1 MDWVD
6 PFFPAPGTPPDV
18 AGAVLPEV
26 GEVVS
31 TEDPDLA
38 WRVVDLPEESDV
50 GILDDFLRELSANDC
65 SPQTLRSYAF
75 DLLRWWR
82 FLALLGRRWE
92 AAGRQDV
99 RDLVLWMRQTRG
111 RGARRGY
118 RPASI
123 NHMRSVLSV
132 FYEHQARRGEGPVLN
147 PVPAAG
153 SGVRRH
159 AHHNP
164 MDEFQAQRR
173 APYRQRV
180 VDSPPRA
187 LSDEVV
193 DRVFSSLRSN
203 RDRAL
208 VAMYLSAGARASEL
222 LGMTGRDV
230 DWGNQAIGVI
240 SKGTR
245 AYQWVPASPDSLTW
259 LRLYLNEAPQVSP
272 GEPLWWTLRR
282 PYRPLRYSAVRAVL
296 ERVNE
301 TLGTDVTL
309 HDFRHTCATRL
320 ASDPTIPLT
329 DVQAVLRHAHLSTTS
344 RYIHTQT
351 EDMLARVHQHH
362 QAPRTLPPE
371 TTTAW
376 GYSTSDLT
384 DLFGEMP

>member
-1 MDWVD
+1 MAD
-6 PFFPAPGTPPDV
+6 ASLT
-18 AGAVLPEV
+18 
-26 GEVVS
+26 
-31 TEDPDLA
+31 
-38 WRVVDLPEESDV
+38 WRVVGLPEETDV
-50 GILDDFLRELSANDC
+50 AVIDDFLRELSANDC
-65 SPQTLRSYAF
+65 SPQTLRSCAF

-82 FLALLGRRWE
+82 FLTVLGRRWE
-92 AAGRQDV
+92 AASRQDV
-99 RDLVLWMRQTRG
+99 RDLVLWMRQAARP
-111 RGARRGY
+111 GAKRGY

-123 NHMRSVLSV
+123 NHMLSVLSV
-132 FYEHQARRGEGPVLN
+132 FYEHQARRGEGPVIN

-153 SGVRRH
+153 SGVRRY
-159 AHHNP
+159 AHHSP
-164 MDEFQAQRR
+164 LEEFQPHPR

-187 LSDEVV
+187 LSDDLV
-193 DRVFSSLRSN
+193 DRIFTRLRVN

-208 VAMYLSAGARASEL
+208 VAMYLSTGARASEL

-230 DWGNQAIGVI
+230 DWGNQTIGVI

-245 AYQWVPASPDSLTW
+245 AYQWVPASPDALTW
-259 LRLYLNEAPQVSP
+259 LRLYLSEAPQSSP
-272 GEPLWWTLRR
+272 GDALWWTLRR

-301 TLGTDVTL
+301 TLGTGVTL

-351 EDMLARVHQHH
+351 EDMLTRVHQHH
-362 QAPRTLPPE
+362 QVPRPQPPE
-371 TTTAW
+371 TNAAW
-376 GYSTSDLT
+376 GYNASDLA
-384 DLFGEMP
+384 DLFGETP

>member
-1 MDWVD
+1 MDSIE
-6 PFFPAPGTPPDV
+6 PLPAPKAALDV
-18 AGAVLPEV
+18 SRVVLPSV
-26 GEVVS
+26 GEVVQTTDLS
-31 TEDPDLA
+31 LA
-38 WRVVDLPEESDV
+38 WRVVGLPEEVDV
-50 GILDDFLRELSANDC
+50 AVIDDFLRDLSANDC

-75 DLLRWWR
+75 DVLRWWR
-82 FLALLGRRWE
+82 FLTVLGRRWE
-92 AAGRQDV
+92 AASRQDV
-99 RDLVLWMRQTRG
+99 RDLVLWMRQAAG
-111 RGARRGY
+111 LGAKQGY
-118 RPASI
+118 RPAFI
-123 NHMRSVLSV
+123 NHMLSVLSV
-132 FYEHQARRGEGPVLN
+132 FYEHQARRGEGPVIN

-153 SGVRRH
+153 SGVRRY

-164 MDEFQAQRR
+164 LEEFQPQPR

-187 LSDEVV
+187 LSDDLV
-193 DRVFSSLRSN
+193 DRIFTRLRTN

-208 VAMYLSAGARASEL
+208 VAMYLSTGARASGL

-230 DWGNQAIGVI
+230 DWGNQTIGVI

-259 LRLYLNEAPQVSP
+259 LRLYLSEAPRSSP
-272 GEPLWWTLRR
+272 GDALWWTLRR

-362 QAPRTLPPE
+362 QAPRPQPPE
-371 TTTAW
+371 TNTAW
-376 GYSTSDLT
+376 GYSDSDLA
-384 DLFGEMP
+384 DLFGETP

>member
-1 MDWVD
+1 MDWMD
-6 PFFPAPGTPPDV
+6 PLPT
-18 AGAVLPEV
+18 GAVDVSDVVLPDV

-31 TEDPDLA
+31 TADSSLV
-38 WRVVDLPEESDV
+38 WRVVGLPEEADV
-50 GILDDFLRELSANDC
+50 AVIDDFLRELSANDC

-82 FLALLGRRWE
+82 FLVVLGRRWE
-92 AAGRQDV
+92 TAGRQDV
-99 RDLVLWMRQTRG
+99 RDLVLWMRQAPG
-111 RGARRGY
+111 PGARRGY

-123 NHMRSVLSV
+123 NHMLSVLSV
-132 FYEHQARRGEGPVLN
+132 FYEHRARRGEGPVAN
-147 PVPAAG
+147 PVPAAS
-153 SGVRRH
+153 SGVRRY

-164 MDEFQAQRR
+164 MEEFRPQPR

-180 VDSPPRA
+180 VERRPRA
-187 LSDEVV
+187 LSDDLV
-193 DRVFSSLRSN
+193 DRIFVRLKTN

-208 VAMYLSAGARASEL
+208 VALYLSTGARASEL
-222 LGMTGRDV
+222 LGMSGRDV

-259 LRLYLNEAPQVSP
+259 LRLYLSEAPQNSP
-272 GEPLWWTLRR
+272 GEALWWTLRR
-282 PYRPLRYSAVRAVL
+282 PYRPLRYSAARAVL

-301 TLGTDVTL
+301 ALGTAVTL

-344 RYIHTQT
+344 RYVHTQT

-362 QAPRTLPPE
+362 QRPRPQPSATD
-371 TTTAW
+371 TAW
-376 GYSTSDLT
+376 GYSDSDLA
-384 DLFGEMP
+384 DLFGETR